1 MDNYEIENRFYLD
14 LETKRMAKML
24 AHYELYKMI
33 IDKPGDII
41 EMGVFKGSSFMRWAK
56 FRNIFENNFSRKIIG
71 FDIFGEFPEAD
82 EIDKMTKEKFIA
94 SAGDI
99 GISVEEL
106 KFKLENLGLNDNITL
121 VKGDITQTIDT
132 YLELNPQTK
141 IALLHV
147 DVDLLEPTRQSI
159 EKFYNYMVRGG
170 VIIFDD
176 YGFFPGANVVIDQF
190 LKDKKLEIKKLPF
203 VHTPSYVIIK
213 D

>member
-33 IDKPGDII
+33 MDKPGDVI
-41 EMGVFKGSSFMRWAK
+41 EMGVFKGASFMRWAK

-82 EIDKMTKEKFIA
+82 EIDKITREKFITT
-94 SAGDI
+94 AGNL

-106 KFKLENLGLNDNITL
+106 KEKLGELNLNENISLI
-121 VKGDITQTIDT
+121 KGDITKTIEP
-132 YLELNPQTK
+132 YLNENPQTR

-147 DVDLLEPTRQSI
+147 DVDLLEPTKQSI
-159 EKFYNYMVRGG
+159 DKFYKYMTRGG
-170 VIIFDD
+170 IMVFDD
-176 YGFFPGANVVIDQF
+176 YGYFPGANEVIDEFVKQNN
-190 LKDKKLEIKKLPF
+190 LEIKKFPF
-203 VHTPSYVIIK
+203 VHTPSYVVI
-213 D
+213 

>member
-33 IDKPGDII
+33 MDKPGDVI
-41 EMGVFKGSSFMRWAK
+41 EMGVFKGASFMRWAK

-82 EIDKMTKEKFIA
+82 EIDKITREKFITT
-94 SAGDI
+94 AGNL

-106 KFKLENLGLNDNITL
+106 KEKLGELNLNENISLI
-121 VKGDITQTIDT
+121 KGDITKTIEP
-132 YLELNPQTK
+132 YLNENPQTR

-147 DVDLLEPTRQSI
+147 DVDLLEPTKQSI
-159 EKFYNYMVRGG
+159 DKFYKYMTRGG
-170 VIIFDD
+170 D
-176 YGFFPGANVVIDQF
+176 YGV
-190 LKDKKLEIKKLPF
+190 
-203 VHTPSYVIIK
+203 
-213 D
+213 